1 MSTAET
7 NSEFTTAKHYV
18 HITDICGLET
28 LIAETSEV
36 RIKNS
41 IEIFLIFPEN
51 HPHILEAIIKDYKFS
66 KIEDIMKQKSRRRE
80 EYHERYLWSV
90 NIKNA
95 ISQQENM
102 LLTTSGLVWVPPMT
116 KSEIA
121 MKTEYW
127 DKFKVA
133 KKDNCFKEVVE
144 RFQKKAVDKK
154 WNLEPPDPV
163 LRKSKSSMDLRAPYE
178 SSSTSWQLN
187 NLLH

>member
-1 MSTAET
+1 M
-7 NSEFTTAKHYV
+7 V
-18 HITDICGLET
+18 
-28 LIAETSEV
+28 
-36 RIKNS
+36 
-41 IEIFLIFPEN
+41 
-51 HPHILEAIIKDYKFS
+51 
-66 KIEDIMKQKSRRRE
+66 QKSRRRE
-80 EYHERYLWSV
+80 EYHERYMWSV
-90 NIKNA
+90 NVQNA
-95 ISQQENM
+95 IPQQQNM
-102 LLTTSGLVWVPPMT
+102 LLATSGLVWVPPMT

-154 WNLEPPDPV
+154 WHLEPPDSV
-163 LRKSKSSMDLRAPYE
+163 LRKSKSSMDLRDPYE

>member
-7 NSEFTTAKHYV
+7 NSEFTIAKHYV

-36 RIKNS
+36 KIKNS
-41 IEIFLIFPEN
+41 IEIYLIFPAN
-51 HPHILEAIIKDYKFS
+51 HHHILEAIIKDYKFAEI
-66 KIEDIMKQKSRRRE
+66 KDTMVQKSRRRE

-90 NIKNA
+90 NIQNA
-95 ISQQENM
+95 IPQQQNM
-102 LLTTSGLVWVPPMT
+102 LLATSGLVWVPPMT

-154 WNLEPPDPV
+154 WHLEPQDPI
-163 LRKSKSSMDLRAPYE
+163 LRRSKSSMDLRDPYE